1 MSEGEWS
8 FIGHSSVPTVFPSPS
23 LLLHHIFLSSS
34 LLSAACCTVW
44 VSLWGL
50 HSVSMCLGWQTGLT
64 HLPGAFLP
72 PPPSIISHCLPLTR
86 CTFVC
91 ISISLLCLVRMS
103 VCSIRLSVSFSLSF
117 CFSPSRMMQRGAGLV
132 SNPFAFREG
141 VLQDS
146 TYTPNPCWRHTQ
158 TFTVQHL
165 KIEDEDRQAGQKGTN
180 ITADRQEKSRWISRC
195 VCMLLYGTVTHAH
208 IGGKKIGSLTSRKVF
223 KA

>member
-23 LLLHHIFLSSS
+23 LLLHHIFLSS

-146 TYTPNPCWRHTQ
+146 TYTPNPC
-158 TFTVQHL
+158 
-165 KIEDEDRQAGQKGTN
+165 
-180 ITADRQEKSRWISRC
+180 
-195 VCMLLYGTVTHAH
+195 
-208 IGGKKIGSLTSRKVF
+208 
-223 KA
+223 